1 MASTD
6 FSRTVST
13 PSHHYSFSGS
23 DAFFARIHIDLIL
36 LLLIL
41 ALAATGL
48 LILYSGS
55 GQDFGMVRRQAIHFG
70 IGIVLLI
77 ITAQIPPR
85 LFQLIAPWAWGTGV
99 LLLIGVLLFGVG
111 AKGAQRWLDLPG
123 ALPRFQPSELV
134 KLALPLTVAWFMAKR
149 PVPPRF
155 KDLLQAMI
163 IIVVPTVLILK
174 QPDLGTSILISTS
187 GMLVLFFAG
196 MSWALIL
203 SMISIVAAMAPVMW
217 FFVMHDYQKQRVLT
231 FLDPESDPL
240 GTGWNIIQSKTA
252 IGSGGIHGKGYL
264 MGSQSQLEFLPESH
278 TDFIIAVLAEETG
291 LIGVCLLLTLY
302 ALIILRCLYISSR
315 CETLFGRL
323 LSGSMSITFFIY
335 VFVNIGMVSGI
346 LPVVGVPLPL
356 VSYGGTSVVSLLLG
370 FGLIMSMYTHRQR
383 K

>member
-13 PSHHYSFSGS
+13 PAQHHSFERSG
-23 DAFFARIHIDLIL
+23 AFFAKLHLDLVLFVLIL
-36 LLLIL
+36 LLS
-41 ALAATGL
+41 ATGL
-48 LILYSGS
+48 LMLYSGS
-55 GQDFGMVRRQAIHFG
+55 GQEMGLVKRQAIHFG
-70 IGIVLLI
+70 IGLVAMI
-77 ITAQIPPR
+77 IAAQIPPR
-85 LFQLIAPWAWGTGV
+85 VYQLVAPWALAFGTLLLVGV
-99 LLLIGVLLFGVG
+99 LVAGVG

-123 ALPRFQPSELV
+123 PLPRFQPSELV
-134 KLALPLTVAWFMAKR
+134 KLALPLAVAWFMAKR

-155 KDLLQAMI
+155 RDLLQALVI
-163 IIVVPTVLILK
+163 IMLPTVMILK

-187 GMLVLFFAG
+187 GLLVLFFAG
-196 MSWALIL
+196 MSWWLIGGMIAL
-203 SMISIVAAMAPVMW
+203 VAAMAPVMW
-217 FFVMHDYQKQRVLT
+217 FFVMHAYQKQRVLT
-231 FLDPESDPL
+231 FLNPESDPL

-252 IGSGGIHGKGYL
+252 IGSGGVHGKGYL
-264 MGSQSQLEFLPESH
+264 QGTQSQLEFLPESH
-278 TDFIIAVLAEETG
+278 TDFIIAVLAEELG
-291 LIGVCLLLTLY
+291 LIGFCLLLTLY
-302 ALIILRCLYISSR
+302 ALIILRCLYIASR

-323 LSGSMSITFFIY
+323 LSGSMSVTFFIY

>member
-1 MASTD
+1 
-6 FSRTVST
+6 
-13 PSHHYSFSGS
+13 
-23 DAFFARIHIDLIL
+23 
-36 LLLIL
+36 
-41 ALAATGL
+41 
-48 LILYSGS
+48 
-55 GQDFGMVRRQAIHFG
+55 MVRRQAIHFG

>member
-1 MASTD
+1 MANRD

-13 PSHHYSFSGS
+13 PAEHHTFNQNGA
-23 DAFFARIHIDLIL
+23 AFKRLHIDLIL
-36 LLLIL
+36 FLLIL
-41 ALAATGL
+41 LLCGTGL

-55 GQDFGMVRRQAIHFG
+55 GQEMSMVKRQAIHFG
-70 IGIVLLI
+70 IGLTAMI
-77 ITAQIPPR
+77 IMAQIPPR
-85 LFQLIAPWAWGTGV
+85 LFQLIAPWALGFGSLLLVGV
-99 LLLIGVLLFGVG
+99 LFAGVG

-123 ALPRFQPSELV
+123 PLPRFQPSELV
-134 KLALPLTVAWFMAKR
+134 KLALPLAVAWFMAKR

-155 KDLLQAMI
+155 RDLIQALI
-163 IIVVPTVLILK
+163 IIMVPTVLILK
-174 QPDLGTSILISTS
+174 QPDLGTSILISAS
-187 GMLVLFFAG
+187 GLLVLFFAG
-196 MSWALIL
+196 MSWWLII
-203 SMISIVAAMAPVMW
+203 SMIGIVAGLAPLMW
-217 FFVMHDYQKQRVLT
+217 FFVMHAYQKQRVLT
-231 FLDPESDPL
+231 FLNPESDPL
-240 GTGWNIIQSKTA
+240 GSGWNIIQSKTA

-264 MGSQSQLEFLPESH
+264 QGTQSQLEFLPESH
-278 TDFIIAVLAEETG
+278 TDFIIAVLAEEHG
-291 LIGVCLLLTLY
+291 LIGVCLLLALY

-323 LSGSMSITFFIY
+323 LSGSMSVTFFIY

>member
-13 PSHHYSFSGS
+13 PAQHHSFERSG
-23 DAFFARIHIDLIL
+23 AFFAKLHLDLVLFVLIL
-36 LLLIL
+36 LLS
-41 ALAATGL
+41 ATGL
-48 LILYSGS
+48 LMLYSGS
-55 GQDFGMVRRQAIHFG
+55 GQEMGLVKRQAIHFG
-70 IGIVLLI
+70 IGLVAMI
-77 ITAQIPPR
+77 IAAQIPPR
-85 LFQLIAPWAWGTGV
+85 VYQLVAPWALAFGTLLLVGV
-99 LLLIGVLLFGVG
+99 LVAGVG

-123 ALPRFQPSELV
+123 PLPRFQPSELV
-134 KLALPLTVAWFMAKR
+134 KLALPLAVAWFMAKR

-155 KDLLQAMI
+155 RDLLQALVI
-163 IIVVPTVLILK
+163 IMLPTVLILK

-187 GMLVLFFAG
+187 GLLVLFFAG
-196 MSWALIL
+196 MSWWLIGGMIAL
-203 SMISIVAAMAPVMW
+203 VAAMAPVMW
-217 FFVMHDYQKQRVLT
+217 FFVMHAYQKQRVLT
-231 FLDPESDPL
+231 FLNPESDPL

-252 IGSGGIHGKGYL
+252 IGSGGVHGKGYL
-264 MGSQSQLEFLPESH
+264 QGTQSQLEFLPESH
-278 TDFIIAVLAEETG
+278 TDFIIAVLAEELG
-291 LIGVCLLLTLY
+291 LIGFCLLLTLY
-302 ALIILRCLYISSR
+302 ALIILRCLYIASR

-323 LSGSMSITFFIY
+323 LSGSMSVTFFIY